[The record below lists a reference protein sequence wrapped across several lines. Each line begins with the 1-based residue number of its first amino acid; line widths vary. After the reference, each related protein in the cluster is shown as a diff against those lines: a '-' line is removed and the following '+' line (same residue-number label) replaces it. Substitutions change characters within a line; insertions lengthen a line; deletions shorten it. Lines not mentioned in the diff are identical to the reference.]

1 MLSFFDCA
9 NAVVVAVASAK
20 AQMEEIR
27 TRGMSISL
35 RGGCSQD
42 RERGKK
48 KAV

>member
-1 MLSFFDCA
+1 
-9 NAVVVAVASAK
+9 
-20 AQMEEIR
+20 MEEIR

-35 RGGCSQD
+35 QGGCSQD